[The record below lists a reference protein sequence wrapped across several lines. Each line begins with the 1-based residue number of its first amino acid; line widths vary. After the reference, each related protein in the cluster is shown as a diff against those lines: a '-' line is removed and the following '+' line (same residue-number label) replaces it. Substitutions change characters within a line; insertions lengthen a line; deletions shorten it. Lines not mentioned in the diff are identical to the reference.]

1 MFKTEVN
8 ATVYICVYACVNTKI
23 IIQIS
28 MLMLSGKS
36 FSISEPFSLSSKIRG
51 LNHLIYKVSFN
62 YKFQPFLSNWQIVL
76 TLLQ

>member
-1 MFKTEVN
+1 
-8 ATVYICVYACVNTKI
+8 
-23 IIQIS
+23 
-28 MLMLSGKS
+28 MLSGKS